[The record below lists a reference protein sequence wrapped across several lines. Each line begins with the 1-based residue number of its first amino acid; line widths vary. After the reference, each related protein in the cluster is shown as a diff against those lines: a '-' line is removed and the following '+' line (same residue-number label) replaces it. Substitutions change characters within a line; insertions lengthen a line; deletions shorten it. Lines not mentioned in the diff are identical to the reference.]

1 MYGICVDSQRSRRV
15 GEEIHREISALL
27 QKGLKDPRIGFVTI
41 TAVEVTPD
49 LHLARVFFTVIG
61 DEKARKDS
69 EAGLARAVPYLR
81 RELGKR
87 LRMRYIPDI
96 LFRYDGSIEY
106 GNRIETILKEINSS
120 PDNGDADDHGDSQ
133 AD

>member
-1 MYGICVDSQRSRRV
+1 MDFQRSRRV